1 MSLTQSITSAQNISN
16 ILKTRISDKELDIAT
31 KNQIDWIDETIDRLS
46 NMLSSSS
53 ISVDSDCVKNTIY
66 NLKRL
71 KNETKE
77 SMKSKISY
85 YKHCEEDLLSE
96 LSDIDFYIKRLSG
109 KKKEE
114 YSYHVINNNVD
125 KIDVII
131 NYLKEKNIQ
140 MVNDKEES
148 RLYFIAKKWQ
158 KESIKEQLLF
168 DFGHDFHIV
177 SVIENMGNPKILKVL
192 KNNIHKELLGI

>member
-1 MSLTQSITSAQNISN
+1 MSLTQSIKSAQNISN
-16 ILKTRISDKELDIAT
+16 ILKTRITDKELDIVT
-31 KNQIDWIDETIDRLS
+31 KSQIEWIDETINRLS
-46 NMLSSSS
+46 NMLSSNS
-53 ISVDSDCVKNTIY
+53 ISVDSDCVKNTTY

-140 MVNDKEES
+140 MVNDKEEG

-158 KESIKEQLLF
+158 KKSIKEQLLF
-168 DFGHDFHIV
+168 DFGDDFNIV
-177 SVIENMGNPKILKVL
+177 SVIGNMGTPKTLKVL